1 MKDDRTLYDLVGADF
16 FGRLV
21 DVFYEGVL
29 VDPVLIPLY
38 PEGSDTAG
46 ARHRL
51 ATFLVQY
58 FGGPHD
64 YLNERGHPML
74 RVRHAP
80 FVIGERERDHW
91 LMHMATAIETLVRE
105 VDPEVKDRVVDEL
118 ARYMVNAAE
127 HLRNS

>member
-1 MKDDRTLYDLVGADF
+1 MSDDRMLHDIVGSDF
-16 FGRLV
+16 FVRLV
-21 DVFYEGVL
+21 DVFYDGV
-29 VDPVLIPLY
+29 VADPVLIVLY
-38 PEGSDTAG
+38 PEGSDTAA

-51 ATFLVQY
+51 ATFLIQY

-64 YLNERGHPML
+64 YMNERGHPML
-74 RVRHAP
+74 RARHAP

-91 LMHMATAIETLVRE
+91 LMHMASAIESLVE
-105 VDPEVKDRVVDEL
+105 EIGEPDKDGVVGEL